1 VALSYRATNGGD
13 ARVAD
18 LIERLRPLERWT
30 RTPEV
35 LDDGAGQTA
44 LYTLPSGLF
53 DPVLVSASGGIGGK
67 LKIAIATGKHDVAGR
82 DVVAI
87 CINDLIASGAR
98 PLFFVHHLAF
108 GKLDL
113 DLVEQVV
120 SGVAAACRNA
130 GCPLVGGE
138 TAELSGTYVDGQY
151 DLAGFAVGAVSR
163 GAMLGRERLV
173 AGDHLVAVASSGLH
187 AEGHVLAKKV
197 FEQDM
202 CLWLGEK
209 VEELGST
216 VGEALCE
223 PTRIYAAAADAL
235 RNALGDG
242 LRALCHVSSGGIA
255 ASLGRLLPQ
264 GMQARVDLESFERPP
279 LFRLIAE
286 GGKLSED
293 EMRLN
298 FNLGVGLIAVVA
310 GDQSFAAVEA
320 LESAGEVAWI
330 FGDVRQAD
338 KSGVVFT

>member
-13 ARVAD
+13 VNVAD

-35 LDDGAGQTA
+35 IDDGSGPAG
-44 LYTLPSGLF
+44 LYTMPSGLL

-67 LKIAIATGKHDVAGR
+67 LKIAIAAGKHDVAGR

-87 CINDLIASGAR
+87 LVNDLVASGAK
-98 PLFFVHHLAF
+98 PLFFVHHLAC

-163 GAMLGRERLV
+163 GSMLGRDRLV

-187 AEGHVLAKKV
+187 AEGHVLARKV
-197 FEQDM
+197 LEQDM
-202 CLWLGEK
+202 CLWLGEQ
-209 VEELGST
+209 VPELGST

-223 PTRIYAAAADAL
+223 PTRIYAAAVEAL
-235 RNALGDG
+235 RTGVGEG
-242 LRALCHVSSGGIA
+242 LRALCHVSTGGIEA
-255 ASLGRLLPQ
+255 GLRPLLPE
-264 GMQARVDLESFERPP
+264 GLQARVDLESFERPP

-286 GGKLSED
+286 GGKLDEA
-293 EMRLN
+293 EMRKT
-298 FNLGVGLIAVVA
+298 FNLGVGLIAVVS

-320 LESAGEVAWI
+320 LESAGEVAWV
-330 FGDVRQAD
+330 FGDIRQAE
-338 KSGVVFT
+338 KRGVVFT